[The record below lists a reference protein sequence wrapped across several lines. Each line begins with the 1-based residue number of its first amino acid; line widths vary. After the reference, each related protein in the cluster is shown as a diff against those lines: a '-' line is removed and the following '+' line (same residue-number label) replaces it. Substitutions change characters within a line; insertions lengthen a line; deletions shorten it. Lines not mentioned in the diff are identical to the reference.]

1 MARHDVYLADG
12 EYLLDVQSDIL
23 DGLNTR
29 AVVPLMRPARAPKP
43 ARRLNPAFEIDG
55 VRLLMVTQYLSAVPA
70 SILGAAAANLGEH
83 HGEITEALDMLFQ
96 GF

>member
-1 MARHDVYLADG
+1 MARHDVFPADSG
-12 EYLLDVQSDIL
+12 YLLDVQSDIL

-29 AVVPLMRPARAPKP
+29 AVVPLMLPADAPKP
-43 ARRLNPAFEIDG
+43 ARRLNPAFAIDS
-55 VRLLMVTQYLSAVPA
+55 VRHIMVTQYLSAVPA
-70 SILGAAAANLGEH
+70 AILVAPIANLGEH